1 MKKLA
6 IHYLVVKGYA
16 NPAQAQ
22 AWVDKHG
29 WEVVMAAAEKQ
40 ERPEIET
47 PEPTGPWAAQDDY
60 I

>member
-6 IHYLVVKGYA
+6 IHYLVVNGYA

-40 ERPEIET
+40 ERPEIIKED
-47 PEPTGPWAAQDDY
+47 Q
-60 I
+60 

>member
-6 IHYLVVKGYA
+6 IHYLVVNGYA

-40 ERPEIET
+40 ERPEIVT
-47 PEPTGPWAAQDDY
+47 NRRKGIQ
-60 I
+60 